1 MLNPLKSLKC
11 SLRLTRCRR
20 RFSRSWPDR
29 GGGTSGGG
37 AVTATM
43 NGKKQLLKI
52 RIEPAA
58 VIGLG
63 GDKPDVEMLED
74 LVVAA
79 VNEAGRKADEAI
91 QSSVKGM
98 LGGLKLPGWAE
109 AFCRSDREV
118 GNLQKGKRRSF
129 DSPSPSTSS
138 GSGRSG

>member
-1 MLNPLKSLKC
+1 MLNPLKISEMLSKANEMQEEVQHKLAQTVVEG
-11 SLRLTRCRR
+11 S
-20 RFSRSWPDR
+20 
-29 GGGTSGGG
+29 SGGG

-79 VNEAGRKADEAI
+79 VNDAGRRADEAI

-98 LGGLKLPGWAE
+98 LGGLNLPGL
-109 AFCRSDREV
+109 
-118 GNLQKGKRRSF
+118 G
-129 DSPSPSTSS
+129 
-138 GSGRSG
+138 